1 MNHEITLEKKSW
13 THEIPR
19 EKFLDPRNNLQ
30 KKKLDPRNTDEKNI
44 WANETPTSKK
54 FGPMKYQRRHD
65 STMARKRNLAHS
77 EASQKQKLATAFL

>member
-1 MNHEITLEKKSW
+1 MKLPLRKKVGPTKYHEKNFW
-13 THEIPR
+13 TQEIIS
-19 EKFLDPRNNLQ
+19 K

-77 EASQKQKLATAFL
+77 EASQKQKLTTAFL